1 MKIHLTRKHLG
12 SRLVDAGVIN
22 QEQLEE
28 ALRHQNSRI
37 DGKGL
42 LGQSL
47 IELGYCSENDIA
59 SVVAQ
64 QAGVPYISLEHST
77 IDESCTSL
85 ISPEMARKYR
95 AIPIGID
102 DNKLIVAMMRP
113 NDIIAIDDLRLLT
126 GYDIQ
131 PVMVSDSEL
140 QASIER
146 IGRSTADVEQQDE
159 DYVDDDSVSSFVAGS
174 DDRSTKP
181 AVQLA
186 NLIFNQAVRAGASD
200 IHIEPQDKGLR
211 VRFRI
216 DGVLHDVMHP
226 PKSLHPSLVS
236 RIKVQANMDI
246 AERRV
251 PQDGRIT
258 LKVDGRTVDV
268 RVASLPSAYGEKL
281 TMRLLNR
288 NSTMVSLDQLGFP
301 ADNLEK
307 YRRISHLPY
316 GFILVTGPTGSG
328 KSTTLYA
335 TLSEINSVEKNIITL
350 EDPIEYRLEG
360 LTQVQTNPRAG
371 LTFANGLR
379 SILRSDPDVVMVGEI
394 RDQETARIAVE
405 SALTGHLVLSTLH
418 TNDAAGAITRLGDMG
433 IEPFLTASAL
443 AGVIGQRLMRLLCP
457 YCKEP
462 YEINIKDLTASLPDF
477 PVEEGE
483 DVIELFKPKGCLR
496 CSQTGYKGRIG
507 VYELLMNSDEI
518 KRMTLEHASA
528 GDIKVQAVKEGMI
541 TFRLDGLFKAK
552 QGLTSLEEV
561 MRVVV

>member
-12 SRLVDAGVIN
+12 SRLVDAGVIT

-85 ISPEMARKYR
+85 ISPEMARKYH

-113 NDIIAIDDLRLLT
+113 NDIIAVDDLRLLT
-126 GYDIQ
+126 GYEVQ

-140 QASIER
+140 HAAIER
-146 IGRSTADVEQQDE
+146 IGRNTSDVEQQEE
-159 DYVDDDSVSSFVAGS
+159 DYVDEDSFSGVLGS
-174 DDRSTKP
+174 DDKSSKP

-246 AERRV
+246 AERRI

-258 LKVDGRTVDV
+258 LKVEGRTVDV

-288 NSTMVSLDQLGFP
+288 NSSMVSLDQLGFP
-301 ADNLEK
+301 ADQLDK
-307 YRRISHLPY
+307 YRGISHLPY

-335 TLSEINSVEKNIITL
+335 TLAEINSVEKNIITL

-360 LTQVQTNPRAG
+360 LNQVQINTRAG

-379 SILRSDPDVVMVGEI
+379 SILRSDPDIVMVGEI
-394 RDQETARIAVE
+394 RDQETARISVE

-443 AGVIGQRLMRLLCP
+443 AGVIGQRLMRVLCP

-462 YEINIKDLTASLPDF
+462 FEIRTKDLLVSLPDF

-483 DVIELFKPKGCLR
+483 EVIELHKPKGCLR
-496 CSQTGYKGRIG
+496 CSQTGYKGRMG
-507 VYELLMNSDEI
+507 VYELLLNSDEI
-518 KRMTLEHASA
+518 RRMTLEHASA
-528 GDIKVQAVKEGMI
+528 GEMKAQAIREGMM
-541 TFRLDGLFKAK
+541 TFRLDGLHKAK